1 LDLKYRSKYLPFL
14 ISEFLLSFI
23 ILTSCQNPAVIDQVE
38 IHNPS
43 TLNENS
49 QTNTKEIEQI
59 YKYKCSI
66 CHGKQGVSVI
76 IGAPDLVSSKLSFE
90 ERVAIILSGRGTMP
104 PQKDVLDM
112 PTIRGLA
119 VFIDRFE

>member
-1 LDLKYRSKYLPFL
+1 MKYRSKYLPFL
-14 ISEFLLSFI
+14 LLGFLLSFI

-66 CHGKQGVSVI
+66 CHGIQGVSI
-76 IGAPDLVSSKLSFE
+76 IDGAPDLVSSKLSID
-90 ERVAIILSGRGTMP
+90 ERVAIILEGSGTMP

-119 VFIDRFE
+119 VFIDSF

>member
-14 ISEFLLSFI
+14 LLGFLLSFI
-23 ILTSCQNPAVIDQVE
+23 ILPSCQNPAVIDQVE
-38 IHNPS
+38 LHDLS

>member
-1 LDLKYRSKYLPFL
+1 MMRGFILSTCLAIFL
-14 ISEFLLSFI
+14 IA
-23 ILTSCQNPAVIDQVE
+23 SCDNPANIDE
-38 IHNPS
+38 IELKDPS
-43 TLNENS
+43 SLDKNVK
-49 QTNTKEIEQI
+49 TNLKEIEQI

-66 CHGKQGVSVI
+66 CHGKQGLSVI
-76 IGAPDLVSSKLSFE
+76 DSAPDLVSSQLSFE
-90 ERVAIILSGRGTMP
+90 ERVAIILDGRGTMP